1 MLYGPPMPI
10 DYDAIQAI
18 LGKLT
23 AEEREVIAGQMK
35 ARALTK
41 PKATPANRYAET
53 VTANDGKTQITFTI
67 GRQKGNVR
75 VYGLDRKRPV
85 ALFGHQWL
93 QLLQVS
99 TQLYNFILK
108 HQERLKD
115 KS

>member
-1 MLYGPPMPI
+1 MPI
-10 DYDAIQAI
+10 DYDAIQSI
-18 LGKLT
+18 LGKLS
-23 AEEREVIAGQMK
+23 AEEREVIEGQMK
-35 ARALTK
+35 ARALSK

-53 VTANDGKTQITFTI
+53 VHAHDGTSITFTI

-85 ALFGHQWL
+85 ALFGQQWL

-99 TQLYNFILK
+99 TELYNFILK
-108 HQERLKD
+108 HQSRLKE

>member
-1 MLYGPPMPI
+1 MPI

-23 AEEREVIAGQMK
+23 AEEREVIASQMK
-35 ARALTK
+35 ARALSK

-53 VTANDGKTQITFTI
+53 VRTHDGTPITFTV

-85 ALFGHQWL
+85 ALFGKQWL
-93 QLLQVS
+93 QLLEVS
-99 TQLYNFILK
+99 SELLNFINK
-108 HQERLKD
+108 HLERLKD

>member
-1 MLYGPPMPI
+1 MPI

-23 AEEREVIAGQMK
+23 ADERAAIAGQMK

-53 VTANDGKTQITFTI
+53 VQTRNGTTITFTV

-85 ALFGHQWL
+85 ALFGKQWL
-93 QLLQVS
+93 QLLEVTGELQ
-99 TQLYNFILK
+99 NFIHK
-108 HQERLKD
+108 HLERLKE
-115 KS
+115 KP

>member
-1 MLYGPPMPI
+1 MPI

-23 AEEREVIAGQMK
+23 AEEREVIASQMK
-35 ARALTK
+35 ARALSK

-53 VTANDGKTQITFTI
+53 VYAHDGTPITFTV

-85 ALFGHQWL
+85 ALFGPQWL

-99 TQLYNFILK
+99 TELHNFILK
-108 HQERLKD
+108 HQHRLKD